1 MLVVGRSPRGVAT
14 FTWRSDGLPSVT
26 AMTEL
31 LERLG
36 DPDGT
41 DSATTA
47 ERPAVRRG
55 GVVAV
60 IPARGGSKG
69 VPRKNLRP
77 LGGEPLVVR
86 AIRSLRA
93 ATSVDQVVVSTDDHE
108 IAYAARSAGALVVD
122 RPSRLAGDEATSE
135 SALRH
140 ALAALGTRGPV
151 PEVTVFV
158 QATSPFIDPADVER
172 AVERVTTG
180 GADVAFSV
188 VRSEQH
194 VWRLGPDGPEG
205 VNHDKRRRQRR
216 QDRAPEFTET
226 GAFYAMRTHGFLE
239 HGHRFFGHLEMVE
252 VSPRDALEIDTE
264 HDLRL
269 AEELLL
275 RREAEN
281 TDPASCPLWARAVV
295 TDFDGV
301 HTDDSVRVDSHGVES
316 VVVSRSDGLG
326 VRHLR
331 EAGIPVLVLST
342 ETNPVVQA
350 RAEKL
355 GVEAVTGCTDKVAAL
370 TAWARDRGLP
380 LADVAYLG
388 NDVNDVD
395 CLRAVGWPVVPA
407 DAHPAARVAAPYVLR
422 RRGGDGAVRELADR
436 VLADAHDPHAR
447 RRRDHPGE
455 EGHAHV

>member
-1 MLVVGRSPRGVAT
+1 
-14 FTWRSDGLPSVT
+14 
-26 AMTEL
+26 MTEL
-31 LERLG
+31 LERLDDADR
-36 DPDGT
+36 DPAASGT
-41 DSATTA
+41 VSTDAGPA
-47 ERPAVRRG
+47 PERPAVRRG

-93 ATSVDQVVVSTDDHE
+93 TASVDQVVVSTDDHE

-122 RPSRLAGDEATSE
+122 RPARLAGDEASSE

-140 ALAALGTRGPV
+140 ALAVLGTRGPV

-172 AVERVTTG
+172 AVESVTAG

-194 VWRLGPDGPEG
+194 VWRIGPDGPEG

-239 HGHRFFGHLEMVE
+239 HGHRFFGRLELVE

-275 RREAEN
+275 RR
-281 TDPASCPLWARAVV
+281 
-295 TDFDGV
+295 DGV

-326 VRHLR
+326 VRHLL

-355 GVEAVTGCTDKVAAL
+355 GVEAITGCTDKIAAL

-395 CLRAVGWPVVPA
+395 CLRAVGWAVVPA

-436 VLADAHDPHAR
+436 VLADAHDPHTTQGEGP
-447 RRRDHPGE
+447 DH
-455 EGHAHV
+455 V

>member
-1 MLVVGRSPRGVAT
+1 
-14 FTWRSDGLPSVT
+14 
-26 AMTEL
+26 MTEL
-31 LERLG
+31 LQRLDG
-36 DPDGT
+36 GT
-41 DSATTA
+41 DVAV
-47 ERPAVRRG
+47 RPDAPARRRG

-69 VPRKNLRP
+69 VPRKNLRL
-77 LGGEPLVVR
+77 LGGEPLIVR
-86 AIRSLRA
+86 AIRSVRA
-93 ATSVDQVVVSTDDHE
+93 VRSIDQVVVSTDDHE

-122 RPSRLAGDEATSE
+122 RPERLSGDHASSE

-140 ALAALGTRGPV
+140 ALSVLGADGPV

-158 QATSPFIDPADVER
+158 QATSPFIDPDDLDR
-172 AVERVTTG
+172 AVACVTTG
-180 GADVAFSV
+180 GSDVAFSV
-188 VRSEQH
+188 TRSEQH

-216 QDRAPEFTET
+216 QEREPEFTET
-226 GAFYAMRTHGFLE
+226 GAFYVMRTHGFLE
-239 HGHRFFGHLEMVE
+239 HGHRFFGRLELVE
-252 VSPRDALEIDTE
+252 VDVRDGLEIDTE

-269 AEELLL
+269 AEEMLV
-275 RREAEN
+275 RREAED
-281 TDPASCPLWARAVV
+281 TDPASCSLRARAVV

-326 VRHLR
+326 VGRLR
-331 EAGIPVLVLST
+331 AAGIPVLVLST
-342 ETNPVVQA
+342 ETNPVVKA

-355 GVEAVTGCTDKVAAL
+355 GVDAITGCDDKISAL
-370 TAWARDRGLP
+370 IGWAQEHGVP

-388 NDVNDVD
+388 NDVNDVE

-407 DAHPAARVAAPYVLR
+407 GAHPAARVAARYVLR

-436 VLADAHDPHAR
+436 VLADPHDRITAR
-447 RRRDHPGE
+447 DEFSARE
-455 EGHAHV
+455 EGPDHG

>member
-1 MLVVGRSPRGVAT
+1 
-14 FTWRSDGLPSVT
+14 
-26 AMTEL
+26 MTEL
-31 LERLG
+31 LERHP
-36 DPDGT
+36 DPTSVGVDT
-41 DSATTA
+41 LPAPSSS
-47 ERPAVRRG
+47 RPAVRRG

-86 AIRSLRA
+86 AVRSLRA
-93 ATSVDQVVVSTDDHE
+93 VSSVDQVVVSTDDHE
-108 IAYAARSAGALVVD
+108 IAYAARAAGALVID
-122 RPSRLAGDEATSE
+122 RPARLAGDEASSE

-140 ALAALGTRGPV
+140 ALAALGTRGAV

-158 QATSPFIDPADVER
+158 QATSPFIDPDDVDR
-172 AVERVTTG
+172 AVACVSTG
-180 GADVAFSV
+180 GSDVAFSV
-188 VRSEQH
+188 VRTEQH

-216 QDRAPEFTET
+216 QDRAPEFIET

-239 HGHRFFGHLEMVE
+239 HGHRFFGRLEMVE

-269 AEELLL
+269 AEELLT

-281 TDPASCPLWARAVV
+281 SDPASCPLRARAVV

-301 HTDDSVRVDSHGVES
+301 HTDDSLRLDSHGVES

-326 VRHLR
+326 IGRLR

-342 ETNPVVQA
+342 ETNPVVRA

-355 GVEAVTGCTDKVAAL
+355 GVDAVTGCTDKIAAL
-370 TAWARDRGLP
+370 TAWARDLDIP

-388 NDVNDVD
+388 NDVNDVE

-407 DAHPAARVAAPYVLR
+407 GAHSAARVAAPYVLR

-436 VLADAHDPHAR
+436 VLADPHDR
-447 RRRDHPGE
+447 ITQDHPNIHGE
-455 EGHAHV
+455 EGPDHE